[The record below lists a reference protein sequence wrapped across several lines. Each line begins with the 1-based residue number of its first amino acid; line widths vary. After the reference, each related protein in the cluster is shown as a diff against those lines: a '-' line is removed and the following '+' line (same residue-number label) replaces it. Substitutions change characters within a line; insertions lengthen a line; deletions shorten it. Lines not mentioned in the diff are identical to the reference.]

1 MEYKGLWDRLTVDE
15 KKMDTIRKDWI
26 EGKVP
31 DLPFVVIDQEDLKKH
46 ISEKLSDIDG
56 ERMTTTIIKAQY
68 GDGKTNVLKYLS
80 LYFANHKDL
89 NIRLLYSRAD
99 VEQTDFCLYL
109 LQQLQDNCMN
119 ELIEGIKSLRST
131 NRFDPATL
139 ANNFCDDFSHIRDY
153 TAKLFEL
160 EQAPETLINIIY
172 LGTGR
177 LYSKGSFRK
186 YGLSQLTNF
195 NRREIFVLFMNI
207 LAQCGYRI
215 VFAVDELEKIYD
227 KSTRRMAYFF
237 NSYRELV
244 DLFNKI
250 QGHYLIT
257 TITNAVDI
265 SALSQPLWGRIE
277 NDVISVNKIRK
288 ESDLAELVE
297 LMAELLDVKIE
308 KGRVGDIVSTISRK
322 QLDSNRFIIRAIS
335 EALKGSRSTTSFEE
349 ELEKDEQV
357 KALYNEAYADTKE
370 YGGLKNLTRAF
381 FDPLEYYL
389 ETLEYKNIAEN
400 LFRRDYQAF
409 IDSVS
414 KKAFF
419 FLFNDDSKIKG
430 RIREFIEEK
439 GINRFVVFVPE
450 GLTVSHSILD
460 FEGTEVKIIDYDPV
474 QLFVLLNIYRRN
486 FDKQE
491 QIFRL
496 IGIVTQ
502 HVFE

>member
-31 DLPFVVIDQEDLKKH
+31 DLPFVIIDQEELKKH
-46 ISEKLSDIDG
+46 ISEKLSSIAG
-56 ERMTTTIIKAQY
+56 ERMATTIIKAQY

-89 NIRLLYSRAD
+89 HIRLLYSRAD

-119 ELIEGIKSLRST
+119 ELIEGIKLLRSKD
-131 NRFDPATL
+131 RFDPATL
-139 ANNFCDDFSHIRDY
+139 ANDFSDDFSHIRNY
-153 TAKLFEL
+153 TAKLFEP
-160 EQAPETLINIIY
+160 EQDQETLTNIIY

-177 LYSKGSFRK
+177 LYSKGAFVK
-186 YGLSQLTNF
+186 YGLAQLTNF
-195 NRREIFVLFMNI
+195 NRREIFVLFLNI
-207 LAQCGYRI
+207 LSQYGYRI
-215 VFAVDELEKIYD
+215 IFAVDELEKIYD

-265 SALSQPLWGRIE
+265 PALSQPLWGRIE
-277 NDVISVNKIRK
+277 TDVVAVNKIRK
-288 ESDLAELVE
+288 ESDLAELVK
-297 LMAELLDVKIE
+297 LMAELLDVKIYD
-308 KGRVGDIVSTISRK
+308 GRVDDIVSTISRR

-335 EALKGSRSTTSFEE
+335 EALKGSHSASFKE
-349 ELEKDEQV
+349 ELEKDEQI
-357 KALYNEAYADTKE
+357 KALYDEAYANATED
-370 YGGLKNLTRAF
+370 GGLKNLTRAF

-389 ETLEYKNIAEN
+389 ETLEYKNIDEN

-430 RIREFIEEK
+430 RIQEFIDER

-491 QIFRL
+491 KIFRL

>member
-15 KKMDTIRKDWI
+15 KKMNTIRKDWI

-31 DLPFVVIDQEDLKKH
+31 DLPFVIIDQEELKSH
-46 ISEKLSDIDG
+46 ISEKLSNITG
-56 ERMTTTIIKAQY
+56 ERMATTIIKAQY
-68 GDGKTNVLKYLS
+68 GDGKTNILKYLS
-80 LYFANHKDL
+80 LYFANYKELH
-89 NIRLLYSRAD
+89 IRLLYCRAD
-99 VEQTDFCLYL
+99 VEQTDLCLYL

-119 ELIEGIKSLRST
+119 ELIEGVKSLRSKVGF
-131 NRFDPATL
+131 NPATL
-139 ANNFCDDFSHIRDY
+139 ANDFSDDFSHIQEY
-153 TAKLFEL
+153 TAKLFEP
-160 EQAPETLINIIY
+160 EQDNEIANLIY

-177 LYSKGSFRK
+177 LYSKGAFSK

-195 NRREIFVLFMNI
+195 NRREIFVLFLNI
-207 LAQCGYRI
+207 IAQYGYSI
-215 VFAVDELEKIYD
+215 IFAVDELEKIYD

-265 SALSQPLWGRIE
+265 AALSQPLWGRIE
-277 NDVISVNKIRK
+277 KDVVSVNKIIK
-288 ESDLAELVE
+288 ESDLADLVK
-297 LMAELLDVKIE
+297 LMAELLDVKIDE
-308 KGRVGDIVSTISRK
+308 GRTSDIVSNISRK
-322 QLDSNRFIIRAIS
+322 TLDSNRFIIRAIS
-335 EALKGSRSTTSFEE
+335 EALKGSQSTSFEE
-349 ELEKDEQV
+349 ELATDSQV
-357 KALYNEAYADTKE
+357 KALYDDTYANAKE
-370 YGGLKNLTRAF
+370 NGGLKNLTRAF

-389 ETLEYKNIAEN
+389 EALDYKNIDEN

-409 IDSVS
+409 IDSIS

-439 GINRFVVFVPE
+439 GINRFVVFAPE

-460 FEGTEVKIIDYDPV
+460 FEGAEVKIIDYDPV

-491 QIFRL
+491 KIFRL

>member
-1 MEYKGLWDRLTVDE
+1 M
-15 KKMDTIRKDWI
+15 
-26 EGKVP
+26 
-31 DLPFVVIDQEDLKKH
+31 
-46 ISEKLSDIDG
+46 
-56 ERMTTTIIKAQY
+56 
-68 GDGKTNVLKYLS
+68 
-80 LYFANHKDL
+80 
-89 NIRLLYSRAD
+89 
-99 VEQTDFCLYL
+99 
-109 LQQLQDNCMN
+109 
-119 ELIEGIKSLRST
+119 
-131 NRFDPATL
+131 
-139 ANNFCDDFSHIRDY
+139 
-153 TAKLFEL
+153 LFL
-160 EQAPETLINIIY
+160 
-172 LGTGR
+172 
-177 LYSKGSFRK
+177 
-186 YGLSQLTNF
+186 
-195 NRREIFVLFMNI
+195 NI
-207 LAQCGYRI
+207 LAQCEYRI
-215 VFAVDELEKIYD
+215 IFAVDELEKIYD

-250 QGHYLIT
+250 HGHYLIT
-257 TITNAVDI
+257 AITNAVDI

-277 NDVISVNKIRK
+277 NDVVSVNKISN
-288 ESDLAELVE
+288 ESDLAELVK
-297 LMAELLDVKIE
+297 LMAELLAVKIE
-308 KGRVGDIVSTISRK
+308 KGRVNDIVSTISRK
-322 QLDSNRFIIRAIS
+322 QLDSNRFIIRTIS
-335 EALKGSRSTTSFEE
+335 EALKGSQSTNFEE
-349 ELEKDEQV
+349 ELEKDERV
-357 KALYNEAYADTKE
+357 KALYNEAYKDAKE
-370 YGGLKNLTRAF
+370 DGGLKNLTRAF

-389 ETLEYKNIAEN
+389 ETLEYKNITEN

-439 GINRFVVFVPE
+439 GINRFVVFVPD

-460 FEGTEVKIIDYDPV
+460 FEGTEVRIIDYDPV

>member
-31 DLPFVVIDQEDLKKH
+31 DLPFAIIDQEDLKEH
-46 ISEKLSDIDG
+46 ISGKLSDIG
-56 ERMTTTIIKAQY
+56 GKRMATTIIKAQY

-109 LQQLQDNCMN
+109 LQQLQDNCMD
-119 ELIEGIKSLRST
+119 ELIEGIKLLRNT
-131 NRFDPATL
+131 AEFDPATL
-139 ANNFCDDFSHIRDY
+139 ANHFNDDFSHIRNY
-153 TAKLFEL
+153 TEKLFEPEL
-160 EQAPETLINIIY
+160 DPETVTNIIY

-177 LYSKGSFRK
+177 LYSKGSFSK

-195 NRREIFVLFMNI
+195 NRREIFVLFLNI
-207 LAQCGYRI
+207 LAQCKYRI
-215 VFAVDELEKIYD
+215 IFAVDELEKIYD

-257 TITNAVDI
+257 AITNAVDI

-297 LMAELLDVKIE
+297 LMAELLNVNIE
-308 KGRVGDIVSTISRK
+308 KGRVSDIVSTISRK

-335 EALKGSRSTTSFEE
+335 EALKGSQATSFEE
-349 ELEKDEQV
+349 EIEKDEQV
-357 KALYNEAYADTKE
+357 KALYREAYADAAE
-370 YGGLKNLTRAF
+370 DGGLKNLTRAF

-439 GINRFVVFVPE
+439 GINRFVVFAPE

-460 FEGTEVKIIDYDPV
+460 FEGTEIKIIDYDPV

>member
-31 DLPFVVIDQEDLKKH
+31 DLPFVIIDQEELKKH
-46 ISEKLSDIDG
+46 ISEKLSSIAG
-56 ERMTTTIIKAQY
+56 ERMATTIIKAQY

-89 NIRLLYSRAD
+89 HIRLLYSRAD

-119 ELIEGIKSLRST
+119 ELIEGIKLLRNT
-131 NRFDPATL
+131 EKFDPATL
-139 ANNFCDDFSHIRDY
+139 ANYFNDDFSHIRDY
-153 TAKLFEL
+153 TEKLFEPEL
-160 EQAPETLINIIY
+160 DPETVTNIIY

-177 LYSKGSFRK
+177 LYSKGSFDK
-186 YGLSQLTNF
+186 YGLSRLTNF
-195 NRREIFVLFMNI
+195 NRREIFVLFLNI
-207 LAQCGYRI
+207 LAQCEYRI
-215 VFAVDELEKIYD
+215 IFAVDELEKIYD

-250 QGHYLIT
+250 HGHYLIT
-257 TITNAVDI
+257 AITNAVDI

-277 NDVISVNKIRK
+277 NDVVSVNKISN
-288 ESDLAELVE
+288 ESDLAELVK
-297 LMAELLDVKIE
+297 LMAELLAVKIE
-308 KGRVGDIVSTISRK
+308 KGRVNDIVSTISRK
-322 QLDSNRFIIRAIS
+322 QLDSNRFIIRTIS
-335 EALKGSRSTTSFEE
+335 EALKGSQSTNFEE
-349 ELEKDEQV
+349 ELEKDERV
-357 KALYNEAYADTKE
+357 KALYNEAYKDAKE
-370 YGGLKNLTRAF
+370 DGGLKNLTRAF

-389 ETLEYKNIAEN
+389 ETLEYKNITEN

-439 GINRFVVFVPE
+439 GINRFVVFVPD

-460 FEGTEVKIIDYDPV
+460 FEGTEVRIIDYDPV